1 MNVVFLID
9 SAEGNR
15 KQFRWF
21 LKKKLLINFF
31 QLSLIFHSNCKKFIC
46 GKEARVQTPLK
57 SGLNL
62 FSEPQHLVQIK
73 TPKLLKIPNKGV
85 TNLRKQKL
93 KTAC

>member
-1 MNVVFLID
+1 MGEKRLEF
-9 SAEGNR
+9 
-15 KQFRWF
+15 KPH
-21 LKKKLLINFF
+21 K
-31 QLSLIFHSNCKKFIC
+31 
-46 GKEARVQTPLK
+46 K

-62 FSEPQHLVQIK
+62 FSEPQHLVKIK